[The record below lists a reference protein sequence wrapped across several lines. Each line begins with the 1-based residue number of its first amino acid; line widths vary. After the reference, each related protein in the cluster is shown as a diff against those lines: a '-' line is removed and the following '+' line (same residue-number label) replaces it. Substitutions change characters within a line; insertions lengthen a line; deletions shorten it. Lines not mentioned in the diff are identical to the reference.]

1 MPSARACW
9 KKEVSVVFK
18 KKFNLPIFIQK
29 KNVLVWK
36 KQGKRRDGAWN
47 RVDGLF
53 GWLTVLPVPGA
64 PAKRRALPAIFFD
77 LMSSTTMLAASR
89 ARSCPTRPAA
99 TGIAVP
105 SSATPKP
112 LICVWEAIR
121 WVLVVE
127 RTSSIFILDR
137 RRCDLNGNLGWK
149 VVRKANQK
157 VGPQLCGRMPPL
169 IQIIT

>member
-1 MPSARACW
+1 MVLLTPILGQCPVQEPCW

-18 KKFNLPIFIQK
+18 KKFTIYQFTFK
-29 KNVLVWK
+29 KKTCWFGK
-36 KQGKRRDGAWN
+36 KGKRRDGAWN

-137 RRCDLNGNLGWK
+137 RRWYFEWDL
-149 VVRKANQK
+149 
-157 VGPQLCGRMPPL
+157 
-169 IQIIT
+169 